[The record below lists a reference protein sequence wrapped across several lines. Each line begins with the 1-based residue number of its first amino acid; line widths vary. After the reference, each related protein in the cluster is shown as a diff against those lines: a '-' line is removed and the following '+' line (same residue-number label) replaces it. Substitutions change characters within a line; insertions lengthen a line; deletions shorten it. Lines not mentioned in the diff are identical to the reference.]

1 MRRSTYA
8 EDREVSDPQSVF
20 GIRELDEMLFPTL
33 PMGWLALLTGE
44 PGSGVQLLAK
54 QFAHAGVGSV
64 PVLFYTT
71 YERTEDVRKVMDD
84 YGWDADAVKVVNLA
98 DEYYDRVLV
107 RGLEIS
113 RAREHG
119 LKYEEIRH
127 GETKTNRFVSF
138 NLTNRM
144 LADLGA
150 IDGPFRLVLDS
161 LDFFLE
167 VLTPDDVT
175 TVARQIRHRC
185 QTLGGQALLTLH
197 GGENVPRV
205 IDLLEELS
213 NLVLAIR
220 VSAQETRF
228 DHKIQVRKV
237 ANHPDLT
244 RIVRAEVTSQG
255 WQVAEPTER
264 SAR

>member
-1 MRRSTYA
+1 
-8 EDREVSDPQSVF
+8 VSDSQSVF
-20 GIRELDEMLFPTL
+20 GIRELDEALFPTL
-33 PMGWLALLTGE
+33 PMGWLALLTGT

-54 QFAHAGVGSV
+54 QFAHAGVGSA

-71 YERTEDVRKVMDD
+71 YERTEDVRKVLDD
-84 YGWDADAVKVVNLA
+84 YGWDADAIKVLNLA

-127 GETKTNRFVSF
+127 AETKTDRFVSF

-144 LADLGA
+144 LSDLGA

-197 GGENVPRV
+197 GGENNPRV
-205 IDLLEELS
+205 ISLLEELS
-213 NLVLAIR
+213 NLVLEIR
-220 VSAQETRF
+220 VLPEETRF
-228 DHKIQVRKV
+228 EHWILVRKV
-237 ANHPDLT
+237 ANHPDLA
-244 RIVRAEVTSQG
+244 RIVRAEVTREG
-255 WQVAEPTER
+255 WQIAERVESSVREAIGLPR
-264 SAR
+264 R

>member
-1 MRRSTYA
+1 MRRSTFEEGA
-8 EDREVSDPQSVF
+8 STSDTQTVF
-20 GIRELDEMLFPTL
+20 GIRELDELLFPTL
-33 PMGWLALLTGE
+33 PMGWLALLTGT
-44 PGSGVQLLAK
+44 PGSGAQLLAK
-54 QFAHAGVGSV
+54 QFAHAGVGTA

-71 YERTEDVRKVMDD
+71 YERTEDVRKVLDD
-84 YGWDADAVKVVNLA
+84 YGWDADAIKVLNLA

-127 GETKTNRFVSF
+127 GETKSNRFVSF

-144 LADLGA
+144 LSDLGA

-197 GGENVPRV
+197 GGEHVPRV
-205 IDLLEELS
+205 IGLLEELS
-213 NLVLAIR
+213 NVVLEIQVHAE
-220 VSAQETRF
+220 ETRF
-228 DHKIQVRKV
+228 GHTIQVRKV
-237 ANHPDLT
+237 ANHPDLA
-244 RIVRAEVTSQG
+244 RIVQAEVTSQG
-255 WQVAEPTER
+255 WQVAEAKER
-264 SAR
+264 PAR